1 MPTSKSRQELRSRFV
16 RNAIPT
22 EADFA
27 DLIAASLNQADDG
40 VLKLPDQPL
49 GLVRQ
54 KPDQPVLRFFADP
67 AAEGSAWQL
76 QLGDGDKPG
85 FGLAG
90 ADGKLALFVDGATGN
105 VGIGATASATVTI
118 AGNLQLKEGL
128 LVYSGREIYFSDNGQ
143 IRSADDNHR
152 IIFRRTENKLELR
165 EYGDIIF
172 SSGSTGGQETS
183 RMVIDKSG
191 NVGIGTVSP
200 WSKLTIQ
207 GNFNESKDPESG
219 IRDGGLVALKGNAPQ
234 IDFID
239 TKHGDWAIH
248 VNDGRMYFIREPW
261 EHEDLVLDGRGNIGI
276 GSSVPQAKLNIR
288 EITGTPAT
296 ALKGTL
302 LLDHEDAGGA
312 SSIVFSSRVNRGSDF
327 AFIEYRDRNA
337 ALPLDPNV
345 PYRGE
350 ASLLTIGVKGDAED
364 HIALMP
370 TGNVG
375 IGTTTPGFKLDVN
388 GDASISD
395 GGSLLVLKG
404 KEIFFSDNGQIRSL
418 DNNHR
423 ILFRRTENK
432 LELREYGDI
441 IFSSGSTGGQET
453 SKMVIH
459 GSGNVGIGTT
469 NPGFKLDVNGTVRL
483 GGFTTEEKDEWPN
496 IVWCRDPATNWDE
509 GLIKHGR
516 SNGFFDRAG
525 FGIHTH
531 ESRSFEVFSTGWR
544 PLFGIE
550 GGSGNT
556 SIRGQTNILTGTN
569 PIRFSS
575 VWTKFPD
582 DKTNGAEICND
593 TTGYKTL
600 MIVGNKSNGGGRRVS
615 ICDILEVDGS
625 FQINN
630 NGNTFKINTFGDKV
644 EFSLAKSWAG
654 DNLKISW
661 DGDNNWDMLS
671 DEKLK
676 TNINIETGIL
686 PRLLQI
692 DVKSFQWKDE
702 PESKQKQLGFI
713 AQDVRLAFPD
723 LVKEKPSGDQS
734 LLSLNYTNFGIL
746 AVGAIK
752 ELNAIMVEKIH
763 ELRNEIDRLKQ
774 QVSD

>member
-183 RMVIDKSG
+183 
-191 NVGIGTVSP
+191 
-200 WSKLTIQ
+200 
-207 GNFNESKDPESG
+207 
-219 IRDGGLVALKGNAPQ
+219 
-234 IDFID
+234 
-239 TKHGDWAIH
+239 
-248 VNDGRMYFIREPW
+248 
-261 EHEDLVLDGRGNIGI
+261 
-276 GSSVPQAKLNIR
+276 
-288 EITGTPAT
+288 
-296 ALKGTL
+296 
-302 LLDHEDAGGA
+302 
-312 SSIVFSSRVNRGSDF
+312 
-327 AFIEYRDRNA
+327 
-337 ALPLDPNV
+337 
-345 PYRGE
+345 
-350 ASLLTIGVKGDAED
+350 
-364 HIALMP
+364 
-370 TGNVG
+370 
-375 IGTTTPGFKLDVN
+375 
-388 GDASISD
+388 
-395 GGSLLVLKG
+395 
-404 KEIFFSDNGQIRSL
+404 
-418 DNNHR
+418 
-423 ILFRRTENK
+423 
-432 LELREYGDI
+432 
-441 IFSSGSTGGQET
+441 
-453 SKMVIH
+453 KMVIH

-483 GGFTTEEKDEWPN
+483 GGFTTEEKDEWHN
-496 IVWCRDPATNWDE
+496 IVWCRDLATNWDE
-509 GLIKHGR
+509 FLIKHGK

-575 VWTKFPD
+575 VWTAFPD

-615 ICDILEVDGS
+615 IWDILEVGGS

-630 NGNTFKINTFGDKV
+630 NGNTFKINTVGDGV
-644 EFSLAKSWAG
+644 EFVLAKSLHG
-654 DNLKISW
+654 GHTISW
-661 DGDNNWDMLS
+661 DGDNNWDTSS

-713 AQDVRLAFPD
+713 AQDVRQAFPD
-723 LVKEKPSGDQS
+723 LVKEKPFGDQS

>member
-1 MPTSKSRQELRSRFV
+1 MPKLTSKSRQELRSRFV

-105 VGIGATASATVTI
+105 VGIGTTTP
-118 AGNLQLKEGL
+118 G
-128 LVYSGREIYFSDNGQ
+128 
-143 IRSADDNHR
+143 
-152 IIFRRTENKLELR
+152 FR
-165 EYGDIIF
+165 
-172 SSGSTGGQETS
+172 
-183 RMVIDKSG
+183 
-191 NVGIGTVSP
+191 
-200 WSKLTIQ
+200 LTIQ
-207 GNFNESKDPESG
+207 GDLNATTDPESRLKYGGMLG
-219 IRDGGLVALKGNAPQ
+219 IKSFAPQ

-239 TKHGDWAIH
+239 TDRGNQWAIH
-248 VNDGRMYFIREPW
+248 VNESRMYFVREPW
-261 EHEDLVLDGRGNIGI
+261 ENEDLVLDGKGNIGMGCI
-276 GSSVPQAKLNIR
+276 DPQGKLNIR
-288 EITGTPAT
+288 ERTGTPAS

-312 SSIVFSSRVNRGSDF
+312 SSIVFRSKVDQGSDYS
-327 AFIEYRDRNA
+327 FIEYKDQNPDTQGVR
-337 ALPLDPNV
+337 
-345 PYRGE
+345 
-350 ASLLTIGVKGDAED
+350 ASLLTIGNRNDSND

-370 TGNVG
+370 SGNVG

-423 ILFRRTENK
+423 ILFRRDENK
-432 LELREYGDI
+432 MELREHGDI

-469 NPGFKLDVNGTVRL
+469 NPGFKLDVNGNVRL
-483 GGFTTEEKDEWPN
+483 G
-496 IVWCRDPATNWDE
+496 
-509 GLIKHGR
+509 
-516 SNGFFDRAG
+516 
-525 FGIHTH
+525 
-531 ESRSFEVFSTGWR
+531 
-544 PLFGIE
+544 
-550 GGSGNT
+550 
-556 SIRGQTNILTGTN
+556 
-569 PIRFSS
+569 
-575 VWTKFPD
+575 
-582 DKTNGAEICND
+582 
-593 TTGYKTL
+593 
-600 MIVGNKSNGGGRRVS
+600 
-615 ICDILEVDGS
+615 GS

-630 NGNTFKINTFGDKV
+630 NGNTFKIDTFGDKV
-644 EFSLAKSWAG
+644 EFFLAKSWAG
-654 DNLKISW
+654 DNRKISW
-661 DGDNNWDMLS
+661 DGDNNWDAPS

-713 AQDVRLAFPD
+713 AQDVRQAFPD
-723 LVKEKPSGDQS
+723 LVKEKPFGDQS

-752 ELNAIMVEKIH
+752 ELNTIMAGRFQ
-763 ELRNEIDRLKQ
+763 ELRNEIDLLKQ